1 MLFRKQSKQTKGG
14 YLQGKIKIPRVKGKL
29 RMEVQTVPAGDVDQD
44 IADIHPCLVHVVRLG
59 GPKKRQQHLEPTP
72 SKLHWKQIFE
82 IKDGKVKILNRLSD
96 SDTKLQLFLRLQS
109 FQLSQAHLRNQSG

>member
-1 MLFRKQSKQTKGG
+1 MSFRPLSNSKHLYHHISCNCAKVLITMLFRKQSKQTKGG

-59 GPKKRQQHLEPTP
+59 RPMR
-72 SKLHWKQIFE
+72 
-82 IKDGKVKILNRLSD
+82 
-96 SDTKLQLFLRLQS
+96 
-109 FQLSQAHLRNQSG
+109 